1 MESRKVKAE
10 NLMKKGGRAI
20 KAAIRRA
27 NCGEVRE
34 TAELPE
40 APLKASMEVIDGE
53 RFYLPRKSA
62 KSAKM
67 GENIDLAV
75 MGWRETVLWWP
86 SSVLA
91 LRSTGKKGMGRLEM
105 A

>member
-62 KSAKM
+62 KGAMNGNS
-67 GENIDLAV
+67 
-75 MGWRETVLWWP
+75 
-86 SSVLA
+86 
-91 LRSTGKKGMGRLEM
+91 KG
-105 A
+105 